1 MSPGWCEGTVLFLDL
16 GKDFGYVLVETP
28 VPSTASS
35 WEAEIDTWLV
45 THVYAHFSKLV
56 CVLKISGFLFLA
68 SATEKYGE

>member
-1 MSPGWCEGTVLFLDL
+1 MILFLDL
-16 GKDFGYVLVETP
+16 WKEFGYVLVETR

-56 CVLKISGFLFLA
+56 CVFKISGFLFLA
-68 SATEKYGE
+68 SAAEKYGQ